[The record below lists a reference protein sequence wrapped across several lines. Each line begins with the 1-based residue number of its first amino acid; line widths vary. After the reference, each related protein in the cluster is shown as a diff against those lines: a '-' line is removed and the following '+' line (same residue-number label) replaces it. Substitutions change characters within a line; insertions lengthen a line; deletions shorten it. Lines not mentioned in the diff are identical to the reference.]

1 MTPAVD
7 LGSDVLRTE
16 AAERVRVAL
25 TGTVEVFGGAEPDD
39 WPGLVVYL
47 LRILDPLGLDI
58 TAVQRQVDDRLAW
71 GDWPTEPGEKTAQ
84 NKSTL
89 NKNRANLKR

>member
-25 TGTVEVFGGAEPDD
+25 TAAAERFTRAEPDD
-39 WPGLVVYL
+39 WPALVVYL
-47 LRILDPLGLDI
+47 LRALDPLGLDLD
-58 TAVQRQVDDRLAW
+58 AVQRAIDDRLAW
-71 GDWPTEPGEKTAQ
+71 GDWSEKTAQ

-89 NKNRANLKR
+89 NKNRANLKQ

>member
-7 LGSDVLRTE
+7 LGSEVLRTE

-39 WPGLVVYL
+39 WPALVVYL
-47 LRILDPLGLDI
+47 VALLDPLGLDLD
-58 TAVQRQVDDRLAW
+58 AVQRAIDDRLAW
-71 GDWPTEPGEKTAQ
+71 GDWSEKTGQ

-89 NKNRANLKR
+89 NKNRANLKQ

>member
-7 LGSDVLRTE
+7 LGSEVLRTE

-39 WPGLVVYL
+39 WPALVVYL
-47 LRILDPLGLDI
+47 VRILDPLGLDI
-58 TAVQRQVDDRLAW
+58 TAVQRAIDDRLAW
-71 GDWPTEPGEKTAQ
+71 GDWSEKTAQ

>member
-25 TGTVEVFGGAEPDD
+25 TEALPAFTRAEPDD
-39 WPGLVVYL
+39 WPALVVYL
-47 LRILDPLGLDI
+47 VALLDPLGLDI
-58 TAVQRQVDDRLAW
+58 TAVQRAIDDRLAW
-71 GDWPTEPGEKTAQ
+71 GDWSEKTAQ

-89 NKNRANLKR
+89 NKNRANLKQ